1 MQVGYKR
8 YTLNTLTGKSCKFY
22 LIKREDWVVKK

>member
-8 YTLNTLTGKSCKFY
+8 YTLNTLKEKSRKFY
-22 LIKREDWVVKK
+22 LIKIEDWLVK